1 MHARSGRSCRAGL
14 FRTAKI
20 TRDHLQV
27 KALAIDFGGT
37 HATCGLVEDRV
48 LLAQETVDTD
58 YAKSLQAVLPQ
69 IRGLC
74 RELMQRRGLLSR
86 DVAGVAI
93 GFAAIVDSR
102 VNRILSTDGKYEDV
116 KDIDLAEWFL
126 ENVGLPARIENDAR
140 MALLGESY
148 AGAARGFTDVVMMT
162 LGTGIGGAAMIEG
175 KLLRGKHAQAGCL
188 GGHIPAVFNGRRCT
202 CGAIGCAE
210 AEASG
215 WSLPMIIKD
224 WPAATDSALSR
235 YSNVGFKELFEEA
248 ARGDSVAVAIRDRCL
263 TVWAA
268 TAVGLVHAYDP
279 ELIVIGGGV
288 MKSAD
293 VIIPYL
299 ESYVH
304 KYAWTPWGK
313 VQVCAAELG
322 NNAVLMGAV
331 PLLSQDIAANE

>member
-1 MHARSGRSCRAGL
+1 M
-14 FRTAKI
+14 
-20 TRDHLQV
+20 

-48 LLAQETVDTD
+48 LLAHETIDTD
-58 YAKSLQAVLPQ
+58 SAKSVQAVLPR
-69 IRGLC
+69 IRDLC
-74 RELMQRRGLLSR
+74 RGLMQRHGLSSG
-86 DVAGVAI
+86 DIAGVAI
-93 GFAAIVDSR
+93 GFAALVDSR
-102 VNRILSTDGKYEDV
+102 VNRVFSTNGKYEDV
-116 KDIDLAEWFL
+116 KDIDLAKWIH

-148 AGAARGFTDVVMMT
+148 AGAARGFSDVVMMT
-162 LGTGIGGAAMIEG
+162 LGTGIGGVAMIEG
-175 KLLRGKHAQAGCL
+175 KVLHGKHAQAGCL
-188 GGHIPAVFNGRRCT
+188 GGHIPAVFNGRACV
-202 CGAIGCAE
+202 CGAVGCAE

-215 WSLPMIIKD
+215 WSLPLIVRD
-224 WPAATDSALSR
+224 WPGATDSVLSR
-235 YSNVGFKELFEEA
+235 YSNIGFKELFEEGA
-248 ARGDSVAVAIRDRCL
+248 SGDKVATAIRDRCL
-263 TVWAA
+263 NIWAA

-279 ELIVIGGGV
+279 EMIVIGGGV

-322 NNAVLMGAV
+322 NNAVLLGAV
-331 PLLSQDIAANE
+331 PLLSQDIAGNEYTS